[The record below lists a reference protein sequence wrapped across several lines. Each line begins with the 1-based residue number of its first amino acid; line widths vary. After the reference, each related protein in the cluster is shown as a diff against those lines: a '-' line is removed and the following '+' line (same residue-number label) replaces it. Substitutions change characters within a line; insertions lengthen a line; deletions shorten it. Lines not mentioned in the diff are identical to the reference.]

1 MSSLSKIIFLDFK
14 QTINFRGNGSFL
26 RWPVLITCTLIG
38 RGHYYELSKIVK
50 INTHR
55 YLSNLIKWKNM
66 FKPNLIIGL
75 QKTKGSH
82 SINCNIKEKKKRLF
96 TCLNFIYVKGKE

>member
-1 MSSLSKIIFLDFK
+1 
-14 QTINFRGNGSFL
+14 
-26 RWPVLITCTLIG
+26 
-38 RGHYYELSKIVK
+38 
-50 INTHR
+50 
-55 YLSNLIKWKNM
+55 M

-96 TCLNFIYVKGKE
+96 TCLNFIYVKGKEKTYLCYFNQLANLRQSCGEHCGGIHLHKQNLLFFHFTFIP